1 MTRYTIVP
9 NEGLD
14 SVRFGEPRTGL
25 RERLGSFT
33 SFQRGDSESPTDHFT
48 EKGLLLSFD
57 QEDSLEFIE
66 VTPEAQVTHEGV
78 PLLGRPYRHVL
89 GDLREHG
96 VEGAEDDQGVEF
108 TNLGFALFTPA
119 PDDPDEE
126 VHGVSVFPRDY
137 YSV

>member
-1 MTRYTIVP
+1 MARYTITP

-33 SFQRGDSESPTDHFT
+33 SFRRGDSESPTDQFP
-48 EKGLLLSFD
+48 EKGLLLSFNQD
-57 QEDSLEFIE
+57 DSLELIE
-66 VTPEAQVTHEGV
+66 VTPEAQVTYQGIT
-78 PLLGRPYRHVL
+78 LFGRPYRHVL

-96 VEGAEDDQGVEF
+96 IEGTEDDQGVEF
-108 TNLGFALFTPA
+108 TDLGFALFNPA
-119 PDDPDEE
+119 PDDPEEE

-137 YSV
+137 YSM